1 MKEYSFISHE
11 AKLCCKIIE
20 LYRDGFYE
28 YYVLTPYTSDLYFS
42 FGVKDQFTE
51 SALYTLWR
59 RGYFDNIIRDAQK
72 EL

>member
-1 MKEYSFISHE
+1 MKEYYFNSRE
-11 AKLCCKIIE
+11 AGLSCTIIE
-20 LYRDGFYE
+20 LFRGGVYE

-42 FGVKDQFTE
+42 FGVNDQFTE

-59 RGYFDNIIRDAQK
+59 RGYFDHIIRDAQK